1 MSLDKFQSWLNFFQT
16 LEGPKNI
23 DALIIAVLISAVI
36 FFAYIAIKNIKLY
49 LFDTLIYFL
58 ITIIIN
64 LFCNLLFNN
73 YFLLISISVLSPALS
88 NFIIKK
94 FNLLEFIDKNII
106 ERKKEI
112 TEEEIRKKIVNK
124 LPPLE
129 KSDLDEFSD
138 SEYKFL
144 VKNYNF
150 IPEIF
155 ETFNHQEI
163 LDILFLYGYI
173 SYKQKEKIQNNLM
186 FGSTSEEEK
195 INQLKN
201 NPIISEDD
209 YNMAIL
215 LIKYIISHGK
225 IPSIKKAV
233 EELVNERKRKEEE
246 IRINAILHNYV
257 EETGDIIVRSQ
268 NETSVKKRIP
278 KKRQVTKNE

>member
-1 MSLDKFQSWLNFFQT
+1 MTLDKFQNILIFFQT

-36 FFAYIAIKNIKLY
+36 FFAYIAIKNIKLC

-58 ITIIIN
+58 LTIIIN

-94 FNLLEFIDKNII
+94 LNLLEFIDKNIV

-112 TEEEIRKKIVNK
+112 TEKEIRKKIVNI

-144 VKNYNF
+144 VKNYDF
-150 IPEIF
+150 MPEIF

-173 SYKQKEKIQNNLM
+173 SYKQKKKIQNNLM
-186 FGSTSEEEK
+186 FGNSSEEEK
-195 INQLKN
+195 IIQLKN

-257 EETGDIIVRSQ
+257 EET

-278 KKRQVTKNE
+278 KKQQVTKNE

>member
-49 LFDTLIYFL
+49 IFDILIYFL

-73 YFLLISISVLSPALS
+73 YFLLIIIGILSPALS
-88 NFIIKK
+88 NFAIKK
-94 FNLLEFIDKNII
+94 LNLLEFIDKNII
-106 ERKKEI
+106 EKRKENI
-112 TEEEIRKKIVNK
+112 EEEIRKKIVNK

-144 VKNYNF
+144 VKNYDF
-150 IPEIF
+150 MPEIF

-173 SYKQKEKIQNNLM
+173 SYKQKKKIQNNLM

-246 IRINAILHNYV
+246 IRINAILNNYV
-257 EETGDIIVRSQ
+257 EETS
-268 NETSVKKRIP
+268 ESTVKKRIP
-278 KKRQVTKNE
+278 KKHQVTKNE

>member
-73 YFLLISISVLSPALS
+73 YFLLIIIGILSPALS
-88 NFIIKK
+88 NFAIKK
-94 FNLLEFIDKNII
+94 LNLLEFIDKNII

-144 VKNYNF
+144 VKNYDF
-150 IPEIF
+150 MPEIF

-173 SYKQKEKIQNNLM
+173 SYKQKKKIQNNLM

-278 KKRQVTKNE
+278 KKTTGD

>member
-36 FFAYIAIKNIKLY
+36 FFAYIAIKNIKLC

-94 FNLLEFIDKNII
+94 LNLLEFIDKNIV

-112 TEEEIRKKIVNK
+112 TEEEIRKKIVNI

-144 VKNYNF
+144 VKNYDF
-150 IPEIF
+150 MPEIF

-173 SYKQKEKIQNNLM
+173 SYKQKKKIQNNLM
-186 FGSTSEEEK
+186 FGNSSEEEK
-195 INQLKN
+195 IIQLKN

-257 EETGDIIVRSQ
+257 EET

>member
-1 MSLDKFQSWLNFFQT
+1 MTLDKFQNILLFFQT

-23 DALIIAVLISAVI
+23 NALIISILISTVI
-36 FFAYIAIKNIKLY
+36 IFAYIIIKNIRVCF
-49 LFDTLIYFL
+49 FDILIYFL
-58 ITIIIN
+58 VSLIIN
-64 LFCNLLFNN
+64 LFCNLLLNN
-73 YFLLISISVLSPALS
+73 YILLIIISILSPMVS

-94 FNLLEFIDKNII
+94 CNLLELIDKNII
-106 ERKKEI
+106 EKRKEI
-112 TEEEIRKKIVNK
+112 TEEEIRQNLINK

-144 VKNYNF
+144 VKNYDF
-150 IPEIF
+150 MPEIF

-173 SYKQKEKIQNNLM
+173 SYKQKKKIQNNLM
-186 FGSTSEEEK
+186 FGSSSEEEK
-195 INQLKN
+195 ITQLKN

-215 LIKYIISHGK
+215 LIKYIITHGK

-233 EELVNERKRKEEE
+233 EELVNERKKREEE
-246 IRINAILHNYV
+246 IRINAILNNYV
-257 EETGDIIVRSQ
+257 EET
-268 NETSVKKRIP
+268 NETTNKKRIP

>member
-49 LFDTLIYFL
+49 IFDILIYFL

-73 YFLLISISVLSPALS
+73 YFLLIIIGILSPALS
-88 NFIIKK
+88 NFAIKK
-94 FNLLEFIDKNII
+94 LNLLEFIDKNII
-106 ERKKEI
+106 EKRKENI
-112 TEEEIRKKIVNK
+112 EEEIRKKIVNK

-144 VKNYNF
+144 VKNYDF
-150 IPEIF
+150 MPEIF

-173 SYKQKEKIQNNLM
+173 SYKQKKKIQNNLM

-246 IRINAILHNYV
+246 IRINAILNNYV
-257 EETGDIIVRSQ
+257 EET

-278 KKRQVTKNE
+278 KKRQVNKNE

>member
-49 LFDTLIYFL
+49 IFDILIYFL

-73 YFLLISISVLSPALS
+73 YFLLIIIGILSPALS
-88 NFIIKK
+88 NFAIKK
-94 FNLLEFIDKNII
+94 LNLLEFIDKNII
-106 ERKKEI
+106 EKRKENI
-112 TEEEIRKKIVNK
+112 EEEIRKKIVNK

-150 IPEIF
+150 MPEIF

>member
-36 FFAYIAIKNIKLY
+36 IFAYIAIKNIKVCF
-49 LFDTLIYFL
+49 FDILIYFL
-58 ITIIIN
+58 VSLIIN
-64 LFCNLLFNN
+64 LFCNLLLNN
-73 YFLLISISVLSPALS
+73 YILLIIISILSPMVS

-94 FNLLEFIDKNII
+94 CNLLELIDKNII
-106 ERKKEI
+106 EKRKES
-112 TEEEIRKKIVNK
+112 TEEEIRKKIVNI

-150 IPEIF
+150 MPEIF

-173 SYKQKEKIQNNLM
+173 SYKQKKKIQNNLM

-209 YNMAIL
+209 YNMALL

-257 EETGDIIVRSQ
+257 EET